1 MNQQPGLRPLGFG
14 EILDGAFVLYRRNFA
29 AFLAISA
36 LSLAPSVALQLALAA
51 AGTPVGNLDL
61 ATLALSLLLYL
72 LGSAALIRAAADA
85 YRGRGVDVRV
95 AFARAR
101 ARYWTLLRAVA
112 VAWAMVAVGFL
123 LLVVPG
129 VVASVRF
136 FAVEQA
142 AVLEDTTPSEARSRS
157 EFLSAGAGAQ
167 IFWMMLVL
175 TVIST
180 LPLTSQELLRTV
192 AGNDGIVSNPF
203 LAGAISDALLILTL
217 PLTSAAYTLLYF
229 DRRVR
234 SEALDV
240 EVAMRRMQP
249 AV

>member
-112 VAWAMVAVGFL
+112 VAWAMIAVGFL

-234 SEALDV
+234 AEALDV